1 MALIIAAIV
10 VASIHIYFIVKNHGM
25 GTPNFE

>member
-1 MALIIAAIV
+1 MALTIAAIV
-10 VASIHIYFIVKNHGM
+10 VASIHIYFIVKNRGI